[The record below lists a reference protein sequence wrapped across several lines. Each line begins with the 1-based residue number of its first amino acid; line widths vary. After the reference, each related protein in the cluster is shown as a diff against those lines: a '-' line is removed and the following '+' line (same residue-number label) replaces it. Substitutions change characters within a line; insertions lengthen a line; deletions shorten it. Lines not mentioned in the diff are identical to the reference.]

1 MLEMALKAA
10 LILADPS
17 RLGFLALG
25 VVLGLVIGVI
35 PGIGGLVGL
44 SLLLPFTYNMDPYAA
59 LALMMGLSAVTVTSD
74 SIPAVLFGVPGTVG
88 SAATILDGHPMAKQG
103 QASRAFG
110 AAFSASVMGGLFGA
124 GILAVSVPILRPVML
139 AIGTPEMLAIVILG
153 LSLVAALS
161 GGTPLKGL
169 VAACIGLLAATIGE
183 EPQSGELRWTFD
195 AVYLFDGLPI
205 VPVALGLF
213 ALPELAELAIARASI
228 AQSAKTGSRWTQL
241 DGVRDAIKHW
251 FLIVRCSSIGSLLGA
266 IPGIGAP
273 VIDWIAYGH
282 AARSEKGAAQS
293 FGRGDVRGVIAS
305 ESSNN
310 AKEGG
315 ALIPTVAFGVPG
327 SASMTLLLGAFLIQ
341 GIQPGPKM
349 LTSQLDITYT
359 LVWSL
364 ALANILGAGICFL
377 FANPLGQIAR
387 IRSGVLVPVILAVT
401 FIGAFQG
408 SRDWGDLYVLMAFGV
423 VGFLMKRLG
432 WPRPP
437 LVLGFVLGGFLENY
451 FFISESRYGPAW
463 LLRPAVMI
471 ILGIALLGILRP
483 AVAAL
488 LQRRREGMSELR
500 FDFRGYAFGWDSVLA
515 ACFAALFAL
524 DLYASKSW
532 GFSARLVPQTI
543 GWVGLSCA
551 LLVLAR
557 PGVRA
562 RSGGESST
570 VAMDIPS
577 AAVALDRATLVRR
590 ALVYFGACAGWLL
603 LAHLV
608 GLLPALLPFLVVYLR
623 FAARESWKL
632 TAAISISVWLA
643 CYGLFHTVLAVP
655 WPESVLGSV
664 VPELRSVRALA
675 IF

>member
-1 MLEMALKAA
+1 MLDMAVKAA
-10 LILADPS
+10 LILAEPS

-88 SAATILDGHPMAKQG
+88 GAATILDGHPMAKQG

-110 AAFSASVMGGLFGA
+110 ATFTASVMGGLFGA
-124 GILAVSVPILRPVML
+124 AILAVSVPVLRPVML

-161 GGTPLKGL
+161 GGTALKGV
-169 VAACIGLLAATIGE
+169 VAACLGLLAATIGE

-213 ALPELAELAIARASI
+213 AIPELAELAIARTSI
-228 AQSAKTGSRWTQL
+228 AGTERAGSRWAQL
-241 DGVRDAIKHW
+241 EGVRDALRSW
-251 FLIVRCSSIGSLLGA
+251 FLVLRCSAIGSALGA
-266 IPGIGAP
+266 IPGIGAA

-282 AARSEKGAAQS
+282 AARTEKGAAET

-377 FANPLGQIAR
+377 FAGPLGQIAR

-401 FIGAFQG
+401 FVGAFQG
-408 SRDWGDLYVLMAFGV
+408 SRDWGDLYVLMSFGAL
-423 VGFLMKRLG
+423 GFLMKRMG

-471 ILGIALLGILRP
+471 ILAIALLGLLRP

-488 LQRRREGMSELR
+488 VRRWREGASGPRFELR
-500 FDFRGYAFGWDSVLA
+500 PTFGWDGALA
-515 ACFAALFAL
+515 LGLAFLFGL
-524 DLYASKSW
+524 DLYASSGW
-532 GFSARLVPQTI
+532 VFSARLVPQTI
-543 GWVGLSCA
+543 GWTGLACA
-551 LLVLAR
+551 LLVLAFSSVH
-557 PGVRA
+557 VRT
-562 RSGGESST
+562 RGGAPAAT
-570 VAMDIPS
+570 MDVPS
-577 AAVALDRATLVRR
+577 ASAELDRATVVKR
-590 ALVYFGACAGWLL
+590 ALVYFGACVAWLV

-608 GLLPALLPFLVVYLR
+608 GLLPALFPFLVAYLR
-623 FAARESWKL
+623 FSARESWKL
-632 TAAISISVWLA
+632 TAVISVSVWLA
-643 CYGLFHTVLAVP
+643 CYGLFHTILVVP
-655 WPESVLGSV
+655 WPQSELGAL
-664 VPELRSVRALA
+664 VPEFRNFRALT